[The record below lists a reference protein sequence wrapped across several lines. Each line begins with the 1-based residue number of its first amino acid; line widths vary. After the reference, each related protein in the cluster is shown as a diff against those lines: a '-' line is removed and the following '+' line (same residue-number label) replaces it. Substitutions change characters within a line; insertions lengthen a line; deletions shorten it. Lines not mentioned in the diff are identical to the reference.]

1 MQSKQDLKSGVILVL
16 GLDMKKHELYRII
29 IDGKE
34 VFDALGQGEYFER
47 MEDLALEFYQTG
59 TPHPDSIVT
68 ETYLEEI

>member
-1 MQSKQDLKSGVILVL
+1 
-16 GLDMKKHELYRII
+16 MKKHELYRII
-29 IDGKE
+29 VNGKE

-59 TPHPDSIVT
+59 TPHPDDIIT